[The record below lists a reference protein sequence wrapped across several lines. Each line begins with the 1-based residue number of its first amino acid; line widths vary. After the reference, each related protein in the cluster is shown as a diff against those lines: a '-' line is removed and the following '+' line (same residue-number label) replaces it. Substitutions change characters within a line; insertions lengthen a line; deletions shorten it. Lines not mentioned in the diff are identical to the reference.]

1 MSKKEFIP
9 SILILIMGCIDCLT
23 TIVGVVYSGAKELNP
38 FMAGI
43 VSTNVGAFLTI
54 KIAAT
59 VFIALT
65 YVFSRHLI
73 MRLPRNGKTFSY
85 SFKMLNFAYF
95 GLIAFLTI
103 TVANNLLI
111 LIK

>member
-1 MSKKEFIP
+1 MLKKEFIP
-9 SILILIMGCIDCLT
+9 SLLILVMGVIDCLT
-23 TIVGVVYSGAKELNP
+23 TVVGVAYSGARELNP

-43 VSTNVGAFLTI
+43 VSTNVGAFLVI

-59 VFIALT
+59 IFIAAT
-65 YVFSRHLI
+65 YVFSRQLI
-73 MRLPRNGKTFSY
+73 MHLPKNGKTFSY
-85 SFKMLNFAYF
+85 SCKMLKFAYG
-95 GLIAFLTI
+95 GLIAFLAI